1 MSVNVGFDFTPSATY
16 VPPTLSRAE
25 AMAIVAKRRSGLYN
39 TKETYD
45 EALVSVE
52 QLMDTPTDKV
62 FTLVRSQGVMSVYN
76 TKEFLA
82 LIKHWRGLKMEVLK
96 CNIIPIKCGAYG
108 DAWLMA
114 VSPPEDI
121 DCSLCP
127 LAIAFSI
134 MVNGYSYIS
143 KDRTLFDV
151 AWSALGK
158 HE

>member
-1 MSVNVGFDFTPSATY
+1 MTVCTNNKNNHATY
-16 VPPTLSRAE
+16 VPPTLSRDE
-25 AMAIVAKRRSGLYN
+25 KMVIVAKRLSGLYN
-39 TKETYD
+39 KKETFD
-45 EALVSVE
+45 EALVSVK
-52 QLMDTPTDKV
+52 LFMDTPTDKV
-62 FTLVRSQGVMSVYN
+62 FTLVRTRGVMNVYN
-76 TKEFLA
+76 TKKFLC
-82 LIKHWRGLKMEVLK
+82 LIMDWRRLGVKVQK